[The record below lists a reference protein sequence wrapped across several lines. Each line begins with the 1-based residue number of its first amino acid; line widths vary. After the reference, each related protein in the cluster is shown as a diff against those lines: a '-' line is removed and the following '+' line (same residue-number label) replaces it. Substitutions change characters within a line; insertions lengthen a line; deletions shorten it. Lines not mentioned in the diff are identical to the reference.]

1 MKLPDTADIKRQWNS
16 DTGSDLISLYYHDA
30 AVYFSLSLVPVVQLA
45 AAIMMTSFN
54 KAAEAA

>member
-1 MKLPDTADIKRQWNS
+1 MKLPDTADIKRQCNS
-16 DTGSDLISLYYHDA
+16 DPGSDFISLHYHDA
-30 AVYFSLSLVPVVQLA
+30 IVCISLSLVPVVQLA